1 MDFTLEKKN
10 DIVSIQ
16 PNTNQAVMFYSDS
29 WLSDKNRMSNSLS
42 FIGRYIVENGFTH
55 NLDSYND
62 YAEGG
67 DVQFFKSITENDF
80 NPYYLFQQYNNDDY
94 VDDNVTLLN
103 GTIDLKF
110 KRQPNSE
117 TKPSTNLPYEVER
130 IIAEDF
136 EYVSYGEMGSKKSM
150 SLREGSWGDF
160 YIEFEN
166 LTLNEL
172 QEIVLPL
179 SENVAER
186 LEEKGIKGYGELGLN
201 NYGQSIDIEVSE
213 DNVKENDEY
222 AEGGSLME
230 RLDVDSFKSMSEKD
244 QKKTLYGNEIQE
256 ELINRANIID
266 AIQSEVPIKEQLH
279 LFINEEG
286 YFGVDLDKVISTYS
300 PSNTFTDG
308 SPRYSVTQIFEML
321 NDIHYGVSTY
331 ADGGRVSKM
340 YMNSKVPYT
349 EYKSV
354 FGDNDGDG
362 IPNSDDVAPMDANT
376 TEQIE
381 EVRFSDELKEII
393 DYRNDFDR
401 VREDMVE
408 QLEEIVDVCG
418 AKGRCGIMSRTKTP
432 YSIINKM
439 RRRSLTDVPNLD
451 KLDKKA
457 KEKLKSKDLSGI
469 DLYKGLT
476 DVVGTMVVTPDKRS
490 SDKIKDEILSGRVG
504 KVLEF
509 EDMYEDSKA
518 GYRAYHFLVGV
529 EENGMTYPI
538 EIQVKTQRIKALSDL
553 AHTLYKQ
560 GKINPSA
567 FEKLMDLANKGDKGS
582 IKAQKEFDDIINDK
596 VKVKRMITKNKFAEG
611 GNVFSMYDVVDT
623 STQAQSNREV
633 VEPFIPKH
641 TYLNASE
648 EAKLNL
654 ELLSEAVQTAPQFYQ
669 SRDTNDQ
676 FMNKAYLHYSN
687 DMFHIF
693 VTELTPDGSM
703 YGYIIIGDDDEAYWG
718 DIDRNLIDKDYNDDL
733 INWKLDYNFHPQYV
747 NEGLKRFGKRNLMSK
762 DVKLTSAFGEDVD
775 IDRIVNT
782 NYPNDFERNRAIVN
796 LMGFLGT
803 DVNEYPIEAQNFIST
818 YSCGLFKDVV
828 TTRLYKTLA
837 GMLYLNSENSDR
849 DLERIMCIN
858 SCKGVLINFFATD
871 INVTC
876 VDTDNNAIQIANI
889 LYSRDNAISI
899 TRSDLQL
906 NPPQE
911 RMDGMIIQT
920 DSLDMAFTDLSYLQP
935 NGVAVIMCYVDDFER
950 FFATNSAQ
958 ERFTNGFI
966 MTEKYRISSDTM
978 LIQVKKK

>member
-1 MDFTLEKKN
+1 
-10 DIVSIQ
+10 
-16 PNTNQAVMFYSDS
+16 
-29 WLSDKNRMSNSLS
+29 MSS
-42 FIGRYIVENGFTH
+42 H
-55 NLDSYND
+55 N
-62 YAEGG
+62 
-67 DVQFFKSITENDF
+67 KM
-80 NPYYLFQQYNNDDY
+80 
-94 VDDNVTLLN
+94 
-103 GTIDLKF
+103 
-110 KRQPNSE
+110 
-117 TKPSTNLPYEVER
+117 
-130 IIAEDF
+130 
-136 EYVSYGEMGSKKSM
+136 EMGGAFSSVGSGYSINKQDWSDDTKKIIESISEIRYDRLPPMEQRTM
-150 SLREGSWGDF
+150 SQRAYEKILIDATKYGIKTLYAYYNIDIYDLQKATREAGGNYYKAFVDL
-160 YIEFEN
+160 YGEN
-166 LTLNEL
+166 LT
-172 QEIVLPL
+172 
-179 SENVAER
+179 
-186 LEEKGIKGYGELGLN
+186 
-201 NYGQSIDIEVSE
+201 
-213 DNVKENDEY
+213 Y
-222 AEGGSLME
+222 AE
-230 RLDVDSFKSMSEKD
+230 
-244 QKKTLYGNEIQE
+244 
-256 ELINRANIID
+256 
-266 AIQSEVPIKEQLH
+266 
-279 LFINEEG
+279 
-286 YFGVDLDKVISTYS
+286 
-300 PSNTFTDG
+300 
-308 SPRYSVTQIFEML
+308 
-321 NDIHYGVSTY
+321 
-331 ADGGRVSKM
+331 GGRVSKK
-340 YMNSKVPYT
+340 YMTSKVPYT

-476 DVVGTMVVTPDKRS
+476 DVVGTMVVTPDKAS

-509 EDMYEDSKA
+509 EDMYKDSKA

-560 GKINPSA
+560 GKINPTA

-582 IKAQKEFDDIINDK
+582 VKAQNEFEKIINDK
-596 VKVKRMITKNKFAEG
+596 QKVKRMITKNKFAEG
-611 GNVFSMYDVVDT
+611 GNVFSMYDDIDT
-623 STQAQSNREV
+623 STEAQSNREI
-633 VEPFIPKH
+633 VEPFIPNH

-654 ELLSEAVQTAPQFYQ
+654 ELLSEAIQTAPQMYQ

-676 FMNKAYLHYSN
+676 FMNKAHLHYSN

-693 VTELTPDGSM
+693 VTELSPDGRM
-703 YGYIIIGDDDEAYWG
+703 YGYIIVGDDDEAYWG

-782 NYPNDFERNRAIVN
+782 PYANDFERNRAIVN
-796 LMGFLGT
+796 LMGYLGT

-828 TTRLYKTLA
+828 TTKLYKTLA
-837 GMLYLNSENSDR
+837 GMLYLNAENSDR

-858 SCKGVLINFFATD
+858 SCKGTLINFFASD

-876 VDTDNNAIQIANI
+876 VDTDKNAIEIANI

-950 FFATNSAQ
+950 FFATDSAQ